1 MRQNTITYFISFLVF
16 LGAQIFLF
24 DNMVL
29 FGNTFCF
36 VYIAFILF
44 LPFNINSMLLIT
56 LAFAS
61 GLFTDIFYNTMG
73 VNAAATVLIAFLR
86 KPWIS
91 LITPP
96 GGYEDINAPAVRL
109 LGLSWF
115 VYYVFPLVFIHHLLL
130 FQIEAG
136 HFLIGWFVFKK
147 VMASAIFTSTVLIL
161 IQYLFYRNV
170 RTI

>member
-1 MRQNTITYFISFLVF
+1 MRQNTVTYIISFLIF

-29 FGNTFCF
+29 FGNAFCF

-44 LPFNINSMLLIT
+44 LPFNINSMLLISV
-56 LAFAS
+56 AFAS
-61 GLFTDIFYNTMG
+61 GLFTDMFYNTMG

-96 GGYEDINAPAVRL
+96 GGYEDINAPVIRL
-109 LGLSWF
+109 LGLNWF
-115 VYYVFPLVFIHHLLL
+115 VYYIFPLVFLHHLLL
-130 FQIEAG
+130 FQIESG
-136 HFLIGWFVFKK
+136 HLLFHLYIFKK
-147 VMASAIFTSTVLIL
+147 AIASAIFTSSVLIL